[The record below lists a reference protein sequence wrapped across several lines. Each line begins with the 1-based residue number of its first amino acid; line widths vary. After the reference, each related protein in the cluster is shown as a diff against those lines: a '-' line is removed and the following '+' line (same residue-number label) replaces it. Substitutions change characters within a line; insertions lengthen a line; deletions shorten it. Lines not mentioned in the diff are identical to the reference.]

1 MKHRSIAAE
10 PTTESP
16 VDSLC
21 RAMLAL
27 ENVSE
32 MRAFLQDLC
41 TPAELEAL
49 ADRWRVVPYL
59 LRGMP
64 YREIH
69 ERTAVSVTT
78 IGRVARFLSQGNGGY
93 RAAIEHH
100 AIPKLRLRG
109 DGTRIKVSGD
119 GTRMKVSDG
128 TRTKVSDGTRTEVR
142 SAMRMDGRDGSARKE
157 VRSSG
162 TRKGARA

>member
-1 MKHRSIAAE
+1 MKRRSLDPE

-21 RAMLAL
+21 RTLLAL
-27 ENVSE
+27 EGVAE
-32 MRAFLQDLC
+32 MRAFLRDLC

-59 LRGMP
+59 LKGVA

-69 ERTAVSVTT
+69 ERTSVSVTT

-93 RAAIEHH
+93 QAAVGH
-100 AIPKLRLRG
+100 AAVPSLRRRG
-109 DGTRIKVSGD
+109 RPATR
-119 GTRMKVSDG
+119 
-128 TRTKVSDGTRTEVR
+128 
-142 SAMRMDGRDGSARKE
+142 
-157 VRSSG
+157 SG
-162 TRKGARA
+162 TAPKRSRS